1 MALTSFLPAPTQLSQ
16 DQLEAE
22 EKARSQRSRQTSLV
36 SSRREPPPYGYRKG
50 WIPRLLEDF
59 GDGGAF
65 PEIHVAQYP
74 LDMGRKKK
82 MSNALAIQVDAEGK
96 IKYDAIARQGQ
107 SKDKVIYSKYTDLV
121 PKEVM
126 NADDP
131 DLQRPDEE
139 AIKEITEKTRVALEK
154 SVSQKV
160 AAAMPVRAADKLAPA
175 QYIRYTP
182 SQQGVAFNSGAKQRV
197 IRMVEMQK
205 DPMEPPRF
213 KINKKIPRGPPS
225 PPAPVMHSP
234 SRKMTVKEQQ
244 EWKIPPCI
252 SNWKNAKGYTIPL
265 DKRLAADGRG
275 LQTVHINENFAKL
288 AEALYIADRKA
299 REAVEMRA
307 QVERKMAQKE
317 KEKHEEKLREMAQ
330 KARERRAGIKTHVEK
345 EDGEA
350 RERDEIRHDRRKER
364 QHDRNLSRAA
374 PDKRSK
380 LQRNENRD
388 ISEVIALGVPNPR
401 TSNEVQY
408 DQRLFNQSKMH
419 KTFRSKIDV
428 LCPQGTF
435 KSTGKDIY
443 VFLLGY
449 GTEKFIDSE
458 GMDSGFAGGEDEIYN
473 VYDQAWRGG
482 KDMAQNIY
490 RPSKNLDKDMYG
502 DDLEARIKTNR
513 FVPDKEFS
521 GSDRRQRGRE
531 GPVQFEE
538 DPFGLDKFL
547 EEAKQHGGSKRPSD
561 SSRPKEHE
569 HEGKKRR
576 KE

>member
-1 MALTSFLPAPTQLSQ
+1 MALASFLPAPTQLSQ

-22 EKARSQRSRQTSLV
+22 EKLRAQKSRQTALV
-36 SSRREPPPYGYRKG
+36 ASRREPPPYGHRKG
-50 WIPRLLEDF
+50 WVPRSVEDF

-74 LDMGRKKK
+74 LDMGRKKRV
-82 MSNALAIQVDAEGK
+82 SNALAVQVDAEGK
-96 IKYDAIARQGQ
+96 VKYDAIARQGQ
-107 SKDKVIYSKYTDLV
+107 SKDKVVFSKYTDLI

-126 NADDP
+126 NEDDP

-139 AIKEITEKTRVALEK
+139 AIQELTDKTRQALEK
-154 SVSQKV
+154 AVSQKI

-317 KEKHEEKLREMAQ
+317 KEKKEEKLRELAQ
-330 KARERRAGIKTHVEK
+330 IARERRAGIKSHTEK
-345 EDGEA
+345 DDGET

-374 PDKRSK
+374 PNKRSK
-380 LQRNENRD
+380 LQSNEERD
-388 ISEVIALGVPNPR
+388 ISEQIALGIPNQR
-401 TSNEVQY
+401 QSSEIQY
-408 DQRLFNQSKMH
+408 DQRLFNQS
-419 KTFRSKIDV
+419 R
-428 LCPQGTF
+428 
-435 KSTGKDIY
+435 
-443 VFLLGY
+443 
-449 GTEKFIDSE
+449 
-458 GMDSGFAGGEDEIYN
+458 GMDSGFAGGEDEVYN
-473 VYDQAWRGG
+473 VYDQPWRSN
-482 KDMAQNIY
+482 KEMAQNIY
-490 RPSKNLDKDMYG
+490 RPSKNVDKDMYG
-502 DDLEARIKTNR
+502 DDLDTLMKTNR

-521 GSDRRQRGRE
+521 GADRRHRQD

-547 EEAKQHGGSKRPSD
+547 EQAKQHGGSKRPSD
-561 SSRPKEHE
+561 SGRAKEHD
-569 HEGKKRR
+569 HDGKKRR

>member
-1 MALTSFLPAPTQLSQ
+1 MQFICVFVTFTLNPCSFVLTLKYFLPAPTQLSQ

-82 MSNALAIQVDAEGK
+82 MSNALAIQVDPEGK

-401 TSNEVQY
+401 NSNEVQY
-408 DQRLFNQSKMH
+408 DQRLFNQSK
-419 KTFRSKIDV
+419 
-428 LCPQGTF
+428 
-435 KSTGKDIY
+435 
-443 VFLLGY
+443 
-449 GTEKFIDSE
+449 

-482 KDMAQNIY
+482 KDMAQSIY

>member
-1 MALTSFLPAPTQLSQ
+1 MTETSSVMRKGFVEKMQLKSFLPAPTQLSQ

-408 DQRLFNQSKMH
+408 DQRLFNQSK
-419 KTFRSKIDV
+419 
-428 LCPQGTF
+428 
-435 KSTGKDIY
+435 
-443 VFLLGY
+443 
-449 GTEKFIDSE
+449 
-458 GMDSGFAGGEDEIYN
+458 GMDSGFADGEDEIYN

-482 KDMAQNIY
+482 KDMVQNIY

>member
-1 MALTSFLPAPTQLSQ
+1 MSTSLLPGIQNDCFLPAPTQLSQ

-22 EKARSQRSRQTSLV
+22 ERARSQRSRQTALV

-408 DQRLFNQSKMH
+408 DQRLFSQPK
-419 KTFRSKIDV
+419 
-428 LCPQGTF
+428 
-435 KSTGKDIY
+435 
-443 VFLLGY
+443 
-449 GTEKFIDSE
+449 
-458 GMDSGFAGGEDEIYN
+458 GMDSGFADGEDEIYN
-473 VYDQAWRGG
+473 VYDQPWRSG

-521 GSDRRQRGRE
+521 GSDRRQRGRD